1 MTIVRV
7 NNLTM
12 SLDGYV
18 AGPDQ
23 SLEHPLGTG
32 AEDLHDWLV
41 ATKAFRQQH
50 GMDGGETGTDDDFAS
65 RWGRGVGAEIMGR
78 NKFGPVRG
86 PWPGEDWRGW
96 WGESPPFHTP
106 VFVLTHHPR
115 DPLEMEGGT
124 TFYFVTDGVESA
136 LAQAR
141 EAAGDLDVTIGG
153 GALTVREYLEADLI
167 DEMHLVVVPRLLGD
181 GARLFEG
188 IDLTSRFDFEPVVS
202 SAAAAHF
209 VLNRR

>member
-86 PWPGEDWRGW
+86 PWPGEDWRG
-96 WGESPPFHTP
+96 
-106 VFVLTHHPR
+106 
-115 DPLEMEGGT
+115 
-124 TFYFVTDGVESA
+124 
-136 LAQAR
+136 
-141 EAAGDLDVTIGG
+141 G
-153 GALTVREYLEADLI
+153 GARALPSTLPSSSSPITRAT
-167 DEMHLVVVPRLLGD
+167 RWRWRA
-181 GARLFEG
+181 ARRS
-188 IDLTSRFDFEPVVS
+188 TS
-202 SAAAAHF
+202 
-209 VLNRR
+209 